1 MKRIFNERYVVF
13 SAALFVVGMIIAAY
27 FAEIYLSFYL
37 LLGALAVFIV
47 VCFFVKPLKK
57 FRLPFIILTLFLLF
71 GFLYTRYKIFLYE
84 SDSVFNGLT
93 ATVLGTVSDV
103 KTFDNGSK
111 RLILESVKI
120 DGVKAFGKISV
131 YLGECDFTLGD
142 EVKVFGK
149 IKFHEYSV
157 YGYANSLTME
167 ISAEQIVLVSKPK
180 NVFYVVSNFLK
191 SNILRNVSG
200 DEGGIMVGLFLGD
213 TTYMTES
220 ALSRYRLS
228 GISHIFAV
236 SGLHIVFFSS
246 IISKVLSLIKLKGF
260 KNTIVSAV
268 LSVFYAGLCG
278 FPVSALRAVIMS
290 TTLNLIKNAGRK
302 YDFLNSIFL
311 SLIVV
316 LLIFPETLF
325 TYGLIL
331 SYAAVI
337 GIALFNRVFERI
349 FSFLPDAVSSSLSV
363 SAAVTYFMTPIL
375 FLAWGYSSVI
385 VIFLNLLL
393 VPIVSVL
400 YSLVFASSLIY
411 CLLPFFDFI
420 WNIPFVVAHFIN
432 SALDELNVIYFTY
445 YGTISVLSVILYYAC
460 AFAVTERTNFKLPVK
475 FIFIGLSFIILLLA
489 IWGVI

>member
-13 SAALFVVGMIIAAY
+13 SAALFAVGMIIAAY

-37 LLGALAVFIV
+37 LLGALAAVIV

-57 FRLPFIILTLFLLF
+57 FKLPFIILTLFLLF

-84 SDSVFNGLT
+84 TDSVFNGLT

-111 RLILESVKI
+111 RLILESAKI

-213 TTYMTES
+213 TSYMTES

-246 IISKVLSLIKLKGF
+246 ILSKVLSLIKLKGF

-311 SLIVV
+311 SLIIV

-411 CLLPFFDFI
+411 CVLPFFDFI

-445 YGTISVLSVILYYAC
+445 YGSISVLSVILYYAC